1 MGRQQ
6 RGDVSAAMSTGRGGT
21 GRRKTRDRTQT
32 RGHTLRLAWPAAARS
47 LSTTG
52 SRTPTVQSMARRT
65 PEQLTPPTPPSSIR
79 TGETAKAK
87 PFFKRKSV
95 GQAVS
100 GAALVRYV
108 VQNIASLSPG
118 WAAVVTT
125 KQYWTSIAA
134 GMDQSGGLSPFL
146 LPSPPFRLS
155 VVVPGNALVLQCS
168 TTRAETEKRMGRGGE
183 G

>member
-21 GRRKTRDRTQT
+21 GRRNSRDRTQT

-47 LSTTG
+47 TTG
-52 SRTPTVQSMARRT
+52 SRTPTVQSMAKRT
-65 PEQLTPPTPPSSIR
+65 PEQLPPPTPPSSIR

-125 KQYWTSIAA
+125 KQFWTSIAA
-134 GMDQSGGLSPFL
+134 GMDQSRGPSPFL

-155 VVVPGNALVLQCS
+155 VVVPGNALVLQCN